1 MGGAAS
7 LRVALTHVYGWPEVR
22 RGAERYLHE
31 LAGALHEA
39 GHQVSIIAT
48 AVTAHEGRER
58 DVPVRYLRRR
68 HVLTRR
74 FGQLSA
80 ELAFGGQS
88 FGRLALAK
96 VDVWHAMGT
105 ADAAA
110 SCVLGTVR
118 GVRSVYT
125 DHGFPYRPSR
135 KRRPD
140 RRLHDLVVARVDR
153 YVCVSNA
160 AAQTLLDGYGRAGE
174 VRSGGVD
181 VRRFTPGDSRDPSRA
196 LLFVGDAGEERK
208 NLPLLRD
215 ALVAMRQRG
224 VRVHLWVAGPGDQR
238 GVIGELPAS
247 ASDAVTLLGEVA
259 PDDLVELYGR
269 ASVTVLPARAEAFGL
284 ALVESLACG
293 TPVVALNQGGPL
305 DIVQPGIGVLCDETA
320 EDLARACEEAL
331 DLAAQHDI
339 VERCRDAAMAWD
351 WRTAIVPEME
361 RIYGAG

>member
-1 MGGAAS
+1 
-7 LRVALTHVYGWPEVR
+7 
-22 RGAERYLHE
+22 
-31 LAGALHEA
+31 
-39 GHQVSIIAT
+39 
-48 AVTAHEGRER
+48 
-58 DVPVRYLRRR
+58 
-68 HVLTRR
+68 
-74 FGQLSA
+74 
-80 ELAFGGQS
+80 
-88 FGRLALAK
+88 
-96 VDVWHAMGT
+96 
-105 ADAAA
+105 
-110 SCVLGTVR
+110 
-118 GVRSVYT
+118 
-125 DHGFPYRPSR
+125 
-135 KRRPD
+135 
-140 RRLHDLVVARVDR
+140 
-153 YVCVSNA
+153 
-160 AAQTLLDGYGRAGE
+160 E

-215 ALVAMRQRG
+215 AMVAMRQRG

-238 GVIGELPAS
+238 GVIGELPDS

-339 VERCRDAAMAWD
+339 AERCRDAAMAWD